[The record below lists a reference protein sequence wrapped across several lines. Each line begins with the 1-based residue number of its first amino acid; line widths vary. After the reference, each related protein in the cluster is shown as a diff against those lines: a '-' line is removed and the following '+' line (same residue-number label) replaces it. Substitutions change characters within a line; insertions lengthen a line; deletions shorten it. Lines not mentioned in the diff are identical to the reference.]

1 MTKLHM
7 IRLKSG
13 LRSVDLARLLKV
25 SRACICLAEKNGLRS
40 STAAKR
46 YAAALGCNWR
56 DLLD

>member
-1 MTKLHM
+1 MSKLQ
-7 IRLKSG
+7 IFRLKSG
-13 LRSVDLARLLKV
+13 LRSVDLARMLHV
-25 SRACICLAEKNGLRS
+25 SRACICLAEKKGLRS

>member
-1 MTKLHM
+1 MSKLQ
-7 IRLKSG
+7 IFRQRSG
-13 LRSVDLARLLKV
+13 LRSVDLARMLHV
-25 SRACICLAEKNGLRS
+25 SRACICLAEKKGLRS

>member
-1 MTKLHM
+1 MSKLR
-7 IRLKSG
+7 IFRLRSG
-13 LRSVDLARLLKV
+13 LRSADLARLLKV
-25 SRACICLAEKNGLRS
+25 SRACICLAEKKGLRS